1 MSISPATITNLVSEE
16 VSKYQDLHMITDK
29 LKNKGYYD
37 RILEVLLELFKEE
50 AIFTHTE
57 LDRILSIKGEQAEL
71 MEQFW
76 INSEVFRSNLV
87 LIFTSMSKLLLHLVN
102 SIWRSEDLVRQV
114 LEERL
119 SGGEGEDQGK
129 ITFGHDS
136 PHHHIENIGRKDM
149 IKSALEQGRKD
160 FAKVSNSMTH
170 AYTKKYQGNAS
181 YSDVNA
187 AKPSG
192 RSGKVGL
199 KTSAQKERVLK
210 GARESEITLA
220 SKKLAVNE
228 EMGEEADEHGDVDQS
243 HSHDRFKLHSG
254 GKIYQS
260 DVDLKVPEEAFFKKS
275 SKASKGTLNEP
286 ERNRSRSFDRNSFHS
301 ATRPRSG
308 SRGSRNLAA
317 DYSQYSSVH
326 SRILNAGEVNKIRKL
341 VGDKNSDLDVA
352 SF

>member
-16 VSKYQDLHMITDK
+16 VSKYQDLHMITEK
-29 LKNKGYYD
+29 LKSKGYYD

-57 LDRILSIKGEQAEL
+57 LDRILSIKGEQSEL

-87 LIFTSMSKLLLHLVN
+87 LIFTSMSKLMLPTVN
-102 SIWRSEDLVRQV
+102 SIWRSEDLVSQV

-119 SGGEGEDQGK
+119 SAGEVEDQGK
-129 ITFGHDS
+129 ITFGHRS
-136 PHHHIENIGRKDM
+136 PNPQIDNQDRKDM

-160 FAKVSNSMTH
+160 FARVSNSMSH
-170 AYTKKYQGNAS
+170 AYTKKYQGNNS
-181 YSDVNA
+181 HTVM
-187 AKPSG
+187 KPSKPAT
-192 RSGKVGL
+192 RSGKS
-199 KTSAQKERVLK
+199 KYKSSAQQERILK

-220 SKKLAVNE
+220 SKRLNE
-228 EMGEEADEHGDVDQS
+228 EMGDDGNEDVNIRHGDHQEK
-243 HSHDRFKLHSG
+243 FNLASG

-275 SKASKGTLNEP
+275 SKVSRKNLNES
-286 ERNRSRSFDRNSFHS
+286 ERNRSKSFDRTSFQS

-308 SRGSRNLAA
+308 SRGSRNFAA

-326 SRILNAGEVNKIRKL
+326 DRILNAGEVNKIRKL
-341 VGDKNSDLDVA
+341 VGDKNSDLDVIFA
-352 SF
+352 